1 MGGGFLADFVDCRGP
16 VEDDYCMMFVQE
28 SDFFRGVF
36 EWDAKEDV
44 LSGKL
49 LEGSYRSSND
59 MKLFAD
65 VFDD

>member
-1 MGGGFLADFVDCRGP
+1 
-16 VEDDYCMMFVQE
+16 MMFVQE